1 MIKRTDVYI
10 IALGTLTLWFL
21 WDVVNIITLG
31 PVFKI
36 LGSDNTF
43 AYTALLL
50 VLVAITYIIFAI
62 LGTCLKYIQQ
72 VFSGS
77 DETETA
83 AGKKVASV
91 LPYFLALIPLYII
104 LLLIQTLWY
113 MVNGY

>member
-1 MIKRTDVYI
+1 MIKRADIYI
-10 IALGTLTLWFL
+10 IALGGFTLWIL

-43 AYTALLL
+43 AYTAILL

-62 LGTCLKYIQQ
+62 LGTCLKYIPH

-77 DETETA
+77 EESESS
-83 AGKKVASV
+83 AGKKVAAV

>member
-10 IALGTLTLWFL
+10 IALMSFTLWIL
-21 WDVVNIITLG
+21 WDVVNIVTLG

-36 LGSDNTF
+36 LGSENTL
-43 AYTALLL
+43 AYTVILL

-62 LGTCLKYIQQ
+62 LGTCLKYIQH
-72 VFSGS
+72 VFSNS
-77 DETETA
+77 DESENA
-83 AGKKVASV
+83 ASKKVSNII
-91 LPYFLALIPLYII
+91 PYLLALVPLYII